1 MKLLRQVNIGKF
13 GVRPANYSAITHI
26 SDNRYA
32 VVDDKE
38 FIDGFMFLDI
48 DINPQTGKIENVS
61 YEEPKG
67 FVERKNTI
75 DNPESVYR
83 DCEGCAYC
91 AETDTVFISG
101 EEDQRIV
108 EYDMDGI
115 PTGHELLVPEYM
127 KRQNIEENYGFEA
140 FTYNNATK
148 LFWTMTEATLV
159 QDGLRYDLEHK
170 HVQNRLRIQSFG
182 LDLRPGKMYAY
193 KMDTMETKSEKGN
206 HVHGVPAR
214 HWWNYSVDMLMK
226 RLL

>member
-48 DINPQTGKIENVS
+48 DINLQTGKIENVS

-91 AETDTVFISG
+91 AETVILS
-101 EEDQRIV
+101 
-108 EYDMDGI
+108 
-115 PTGHELLVPEYM
+115 
-127 KRQNIEENYGFEA
+127 
-140 FTYNNATK
+140 
-148 LFWTMTEATLV
+148 
-159 QDGLRYDLEHK
+159 
-170 HVQNRLRIQSFG
+170 
-182 LDLRPGKMYAY
+182 
-193 KMDTMETKSEKGN
+193 ET
-206 HVHGVPAR
+206 
-214 HWWNYSVDMLMK
+214 
-226 RLL
+226 